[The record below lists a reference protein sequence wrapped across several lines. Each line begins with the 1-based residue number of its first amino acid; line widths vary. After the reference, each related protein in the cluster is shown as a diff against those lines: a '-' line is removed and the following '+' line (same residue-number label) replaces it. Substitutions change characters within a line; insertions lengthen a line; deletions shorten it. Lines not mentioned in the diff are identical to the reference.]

1 MLFVRQSDKGVNGKK
16 RTKGKAKKLK
26 FGLPGPPGPPGP
38 QGPPGPIIP
47 PEALLKEFQLL
58 LKGRGVHQ
66 LAHTPCTELGL
77 GGCPKELTGPTSALP
92 QAPKEAPALGWTQG
106 QWSWPRSSP
115 CPVLAQV
122 CQGSGLGVAGSGGPW
137 PGEGFT
143 EEGGPGHSAWQVL
156 RDQRPCPAWKSGE
169 PSERQRLVYGAA
181 PGGARPGTHSHH
193 WPRLGQPALE
203 EAELSRAAESTLRP
217 APEQWL
223 TLVIRIEP
231 FFPFSSMSCSFKYS
245 TFCAEEPPCT
255 SRKVAIPYF
264 APSCF
269 GKCGWGRG
277 EAGDQA
283 HWGTSARASQMVRET
298 EAAAGSGS
306 KASEALQAEGAS
318 PSPHPCAGQAPCPA
332 RTCPARTCP
341 ACTHAAGG

>member
-1 MLFVRQSDKGVNGKK
+1 MYSLQEKLSVGGRPSAGGWSPLGSSLACLLVARACSSYVLTGKVPFQ
-16 RTKGKAKKLK
+16 

-47 PEALLKEFQLL
+47 PEVLLKEFQLL

-66 LAHTPCTELGL
+66 LAHTPRTELGL
-77 GGCPKELTGPTSALP
+77 GGCPREPTGPTSALP

-193 WPRLGQPALE
+193 WPRLG
-203 EAELSRAAESTLRP
+203 
-217 APEQWL
+217 
-223 TLVIRIEP
+223 
-231 FFPFSSMSCSFKYS
+231 
-245 TFCAEEPPCT
+245 
-255 SRKVAIPYF
+255 
-264 APSCF
+264 
-269 GKCGWGRG
+269 
-277 EAGDQA
+277 
-283 HWGTSARASQMVRET
+283 
-298 EAAAGSGS
+298 
-306 KASEALQAEGAS
+306 
-318 PSPHPCAGQAPCPA
+318 
-332 RTCPARTCP
+332 
-341 ACTHAAGG
+341 